1 VAGNNRRPDRV
12 AEAIRVEVAT
22 FLREGAKDPRLVGMI
37 TVTAVDVT
45 RDMRHAKVFVS
56 IMGSDAERTATLE
69 ALDGMAGHLRSRLAK
84 VLSLRVAPSLSFKLD
99 ESVARAARIET
110 LLAQVRDQKTDDEG
124 RRD

>member
-1 VAGNNRRPDRV
+1 MAGNNRRPDRV

-56 IMGSDAERTATLE
+56 IMGSDAERAATLE
-69 ALDGMAGHLRSRLAK
+69 ALDGMAGHLRSRLAR

-110 LLAQVRDQKTDDEG
+110 LLAQVRDEKKDDEG
-124 RRD
+124 RAD